1 MNSDFIL
8 TSCLLYVLAVV
19 DCMFVSYRSA
29 GGRNGLI
36 KKRAYFTK
44 ACAEGAIFA
53 QIPISVAGLLA
64 FLIYSGTGNK
74 PQLLEQFTFAGHAM
88 LEFYLVFTLFIA
100 LALLIRCMRSVDAR
114 TIAQILVLG
123 PFTFVRPYVAILGA
137 CNAIL
142 RSPHTG
148 VTVVVCATVLMMLG
162 TQFYFDSKNRYPNF
176 LRRKQGSQ

>member
-8 TSCLLYVLAVV
+8 TCCLLYVLAVV

-36 KKRAYFTK
+36 NKRAYYTR

-53 QIPISVAGLLA
+53 QIPIAISGMLA
-64 FLIYSGTGNK
+64 FAIYSGTNNK
-74 PQLLEQFTFAGHAM
+74 PQLLEQFTYAGHAM
-88 LEFYLVFTLFIA
+88 LEIYLTFTLCIA
-100 LALLIRCMRSVDAR
+100 LALLIRCLRSVDAR

-137 CNAIL
+137 SSAVL
-142 RSPHTG
+142 RVPHTG
-148 VTVVVCATVLMMLG
+148 VAVVVCMTVLMMLG
-162 TQFYFDSKNRYPNF
+162 TQVYFDSKNRYPNF
-176 LRRKQGSQ
+176 LRRKNGSQ